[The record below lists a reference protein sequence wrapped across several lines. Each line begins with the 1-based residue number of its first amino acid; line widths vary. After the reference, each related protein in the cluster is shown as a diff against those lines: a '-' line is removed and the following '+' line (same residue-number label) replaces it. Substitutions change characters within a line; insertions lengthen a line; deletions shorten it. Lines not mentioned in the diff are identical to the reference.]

1 YVLLGA
7 AGLVLL
13 IACVNLANLL
23 LARSAARQREM
34 SVRLAMGAGK
44 GRVVRQVLTESLLL
58 AFLGG
63 AAGLVLGYAGRD
75 IIPRLTT
82 DPWRASSLE
91 TSFDWRVFAFAFAI
105 TLATGILFGVAPA
118 WRSTKA
124 EVNAGLKETGR
135 MTAGRSGA
143 FLGRSL
149 IVLQVGLSLVLLIG
163 AGLFLRSL

>member
-63 AAGLVLGYAGRD
+63 GAGLLLGYAGRN
-75 IIPRLTT
+75 IIPRLVEQ
-82 DPWRASSLE
+82 PWR
-91 TSFDWRVFAFAFAI
+91 TSWLATDFDWRIFLYAFAI
-105 TLATGILFGVAPA
+105 TVLTGILFGVAPA

-124 EVNAGLKETGR
+124 DVNAGLKE
-135 MTAGRSGA
+135 
-143 FLGRSL
+143 
-149 IVLQVGLSLVLLIG
+149 
-163 AGLFLRSL
+163 